1 MYNQYQPYYEVRQ
14 EKPNRNKDNRP
25 SWGTV
30 ILIALITAIL
40 GGFIGGA
47 VGGNRDMPFLNLPFL
62 NNNTKTVPTAEPADN
77 SQEITDLRNQIAAL
91 QSQISDLDP
100 QQLTGHIEAMQ
111 TEVSSQITRVVE
123 EVSPAVVTITAV
135 IPGTLTYFGRTSD
148 TTSMGSGV
156 IISEDGYILTNNH
169 VISEGREY
177 YAELA
182 NGTVLQAQLISADS
196 FSDLAVLKV
205 EGEVPAVAKLGNSDL
220 LKAGETAIAIGSPLG
235 NFKNTVTVGVISATG
250 RFLESASGYLME
262 NLIQTDTAI
271 NQGNSGGPLVNL
283 AGEVIGINVM
293 IVRGSSYSSATAE
306 GLGFA
311 IPSNT
316 AKLISDQIIHK
327 GAFSRPVLGI
337 RWTEIT
343 SRMARAYRLPTDSG
357 VYIMDLTPGGPAE
370 KAGLRVDDIII
381 RIGDYTIAENGSFYN
396 CLFKYSPGDT
406 VEIEVYRE
414 NEKRTFTVT
423 LAGDADTV
431 NVTRL

>member
-1 MYNQYQPYYEVRQ
+1 MYNQYQPYYEVRR
-14 EKPNRNKDNRP
+14 EPNRNRNNRP

-30 ILIALITAIL
+30 ILIALIAAII
-40 GGFIGGA
+40 GGFIGGK
-47 VGGNRDMPFLNLPFL
+47 VGGNREMHFLNLPFL
-62 NNNTKTVPTAEPADN
+62 NNKAAETSTTVSPK
-77 SQEITDLRNQIAAL
+77 EIEDLQKQIAVL
-91 QSQISDLDP
+91 QSQLSEIDRQP
-100 QQLTGHIEAMQ
+100 IVGQIEALQ
-111 TEVSSQITRVVE
+111 TEVSSQITRVAE

-135 IPGTLTYFGRTSD
+135 IPGTMTYFGRTSD
-148 TTSMGSGV
+148 STSMGSGV

-169 VISEGREY
+169 VIDDGREY
-177 YAELA
+177 YVELA
-182 NGTVLQAQLISADS
+182 NGTVLQGRLISADS

-220 LKAGETAIAIGSPLG
+220 LKPGETAIAIGSPLG
-235 NFKNTVTVGVISATG
+235 NFKNTVTAGVISGTG
-250 RFLESASGYLME
+250 RFLESSNGYTME
-262 NLIQTDTAI
+262 NLIQTDAAI

-316 AKLISDQIIHK
+316 ARLISDQIIRN

-343 SRMARAYRLPTDSG
+343 PRMARAYRLPTDSG
-357 VYIMDLTPGGPAE
+357 VYIMDITDGGPSDI
-370 KAGLRVDDIII
+370 AGLKVDDIII
-381 RIGDYTIAENGSFYN
+381 RIGDYTIADNGSFYN

-406 VEIEVYRE
+406 VEVEVYRGT
-414 NEKRTFTVT
+414 EKRVFTVT
-423 LAGDADTV
+423 LAGDADEV
-431 NVTRL
+431 RL

>member
-14 EKPNRNKDNRP
+14 EGPNRNKDNRP

-30 ILIALITAIL
+30 IIIVLAAAIL
-40 GGFIGGA
+40 GGTLGSVLAGSKGFFS
-47 VGGNRDMPFLNLPFL
+47 DFPFFQ
-62 NNNTKTVPTAEPADN
+62 KSSEPAEIAQAPVSN
-77 SQEITDLRNQIAAL
+77 EELTVLQEQITAL
-91 QSQISDLDP
+91 QSQISEINSK
-100 QQLTGHIEAMQ
+100 QVTGQMEAMQ

-123 EVSPAVVTITAV
+123 EVAPAVVTITAV
-135 IPGTLTYFGRTSD
+135 IPGTWTYFGRTSD

-156 IISEDGYILTNNH
+156 IISNDGYILTNNH
-169 VISEGREY
+169 VISEGKEY

-182 NGTVLQAQLISADS
+182 NGTVLQATLISADS

-205 EGEVPAVAKLGNSDL
+205 EGTVPAVAKLGNSDL

-250 RFLESASGYLME
+250 RFLESANGYQME

-293 IVRGSSYSSATAE
+293 IVRGSSYSSASAE

-316 AKLISDQIIHK
+316 AKLISEQIIQK

-357 VYIMDLTPGGPAE
+357 VYIMEITPYGPADR
-370 KAGLRVDDIII
+370 AGMLVDDIII

-406 VEIEVYRE
+406 VEIEFYRGTE
-414 NEKRTFTVT
+414 IKTVTVT
-423 LAGDADTV
+423 LAGDTDM
-431 NVTRL
+431 VTATQL